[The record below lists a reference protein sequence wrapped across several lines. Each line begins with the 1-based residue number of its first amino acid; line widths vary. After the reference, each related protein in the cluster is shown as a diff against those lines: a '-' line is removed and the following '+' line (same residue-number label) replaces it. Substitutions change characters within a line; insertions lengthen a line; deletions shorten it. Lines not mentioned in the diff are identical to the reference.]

1 MHLANTKMQNDFKS
15 MKMNNTFLT
24 PYGILLIVIM
34 ALPFEVKAEVINV
47 PCISSQGSAGGWWY
61 PTIKEEFFPLVLV
74 KADVWTR
81 GLENHPL
88 YTPKILEQKP
98 GKPVLK
104 LASCAVV
111 PAYQEA
117 WK

>member
-1 MHLANTKMQNDFKS
+1 
-15 MKMNNTFLT
+15 MNNTST
-24 PYGILLIVIM
+24 PYGFLLIVIM
-34 ALPFEVKAEVINV
+34 ALAFEVKAEVINV
-47 PCISSQGSAGGWWY
+47 PCISSQCPAGPRTY
-61 PTIKEEFFPLVLV
+61 PTAKEELFPLVLV
-74 KADVWTR
+74 KPDVWTR

-104 LASCAVV
+104 FASCAVV